1 MNTAEHKIDLL
12 FHKTP
17 SHKPLYPL
25 LFKAKQYI
33 NDKTESNR
41 VQLNQQLNFSLMV
54 FTEDVPAEV
63 AKLITELLNDK

>member
-1 MNTAEHKIDLL
+1 MNTTEHKINAL

-17 SHKPLYPL
+17 NHTPLYPL

-41 VQLNQQLNFSLMV
+41 VQLNQQLNYTLMV
-54 FTEDVPAEV
+54 FIEEIPAET
-63 AKLITELLNDK
+63 ARLITELLNTE